1 MILWLEGRDRFL
13 FCTNRYRMDRG
24 RARRQNAIHKKVIRV
39 ILNSVGMVQETGREV
54 AIERLAAVI
63 DECRKCPLW
72 ENTHHAVPGEGDA
85 AADLMLIG
93 EAPGKQEDLTGRPF
107 VGRAGKL
114 LDGLLS
120 GIGLARG
127 DIFIANIV
135 KHRPPENRD
144 PRDEE
149 IRACTPYLEE
159 QIRVVRPKVIVMLGR
174 HSSRYIL
181 SFLPVEFDRITE
193 IRGTVYPAV
202 LFGHPV
208 RLIPTLHPAAAL
220 YNPAYRE
227 ALEEDFRVVGREL
240 AGAGGS
246 AIRD

>member
-1 MILWLEGRDRFL
+1 M
-13 FCTNRYRMDRG
+13 
-24 RARRQNAIHKKVIRV
+24 HKKVIRV
-39 ILNSVGMVQETGREV
+39 ILNSVGMAEETGNDV
-54 AIERLAAVI
+54 AIEKLAAVI

-72 ENTHHAVPGEGDA
+72 EGTHHAVPGEGNPR
-85 AADLMLIG
+85 ADLMLIG

-114 LDGLLS
+114 LDGLLA
-120 GIGLARG
+120 GIGLTRDAV
-127 DIFIANIV
+127 FIANIV
-135 KHRPPENRD
+135 KHRPPGNRD

-159 QIRVVRPKVIVMLGR
+159 QIRIIAPKVIVMLGR

-193 IRGTVYPAV
+193 IRGTVYPGL
-202 LFGHPV
+202 LFDHQV

-220 YNPAYRE
+220 YNPAYRD
-227 ALEEDFRVVGREL
+227 ALEEDFRTIGREL
-240 AGAGGS
+240 AETGGS
-246 AIRD
+246 AIQD

>member
-1 MILWLEGRDRFL
+1 
-13 FCTNRYRMDRG
+13 
-24 RARRQNAIHKKVIRV
+24 
-39 ILNSVGMVQETGREV
+39 MVQETGRQE

-63 DECRKCPLW
+63 GECRKCPLW
-72 ENTHHAVPGEGDA
+72 ENTHCAVPGEGNA
-85 AADLMLIG
+85 GADLMLIG

-107 VGRAGKL
+107 VGRAGKFL
-114 LDGLLS
+114 EGLLA
-120 GIGLARG
+120 GIGLSR
-127 DIFIANIV
+127 DEVFIANIV
-135 KHRPPENRD
+135 KHRPPGNRD

-159 QIRVVRPKVIVMLGR
+159 QIRIVEPKVIVMLGR

-181 SFLPVEFDRITE
+181 SFLAIEFDRITE
-193 IRGTVYPAV
+193 IRGTVYSGS

-227 ALEEDFRVVGREL
+227 ALEEDFRIVGREL
-240 AGAGGS
+240 AGAGES
-246 AIRD
+246 AAQD

>member
-1 MILWLEGRDRFL
+1 
-13 FCTNRYRMDRG
+13 
-24 RARRQNAIHKKVIRV
+24 
-39 ILNSVGMVQETGREV
+39 MVEETGREV
-54 AIERLAAVI
+54 AMERLAAVI
-63 DECRKCPLW
+63 GECRKCPLF
-72 ENTHHAVPGEGDA
+72 EDAHHAVPGEGA
-85 AADLMLIG
+85 VGADLMLIG

-114 LDGLLS
+114 LECLLS
-120 GIGLARG
+120 GIGLSR
-127 DIFIANIV
+127 DDVFIANIV
-135 KHRPPENRD
+135 KHRPPGNRD
-144 PRDEE
+144 PEDEE

-159 QIRVVRPKVIVMLGR
+159 QIRIVGPKVIVMLGR

-227 ALEEDFRVVGREL
+227 ALEEDFRVAGREL
-240 AGAGGS
+240 AEGRGA
-246 AIRD
+246 RDTGLKGQ

>member
-1 MILWLEGRDRFL
+1 M
-13 FCTNRYRMDRG
+13 
-24 RARRQNAIHKKVIRV
+24 HKKVIRV
-39 ILNSVGMVQETGREV
+39 ILNSVGMAEETGSEAAV
-54 AIERLAAVI
+54 EILAAVI
-63 DECRKCPLW
+63 SECRKCPLW
-72 ENTHHAVPGEGDA
+72 EGTHCAVPGDGNPR
-85 AADLMLIG
+85 ADIMLIG
-93 EAPGKQEDLTGRPF
+93 EAPGKQEDLTGKPF
-107 VGRAGKL
+107 VGRAGKI
-114 LDGLLS
+114 LDGLLA
-120 GIGLARG
+120 GIGLSRG

-159 QIRVVRPKVIVMLGR
+159 QIRIIRPKVIVMLGR

-193 IRGTVYPAV
+193 IRGTVYSCS
-202 LFGHPV
+202 LFDHPV

-227 ALEEDFRVVGREL
+227 ALAEDFAIARREL
-240 AGAGGS
+240 ARTGGT
-246 AIRD
+246 AELD

>member
-1 MILWLEGRDRFL
+1 M
-13 FCTNRYRMDRG
+13 
-24 RARRQNAIHKKVIRV
+24 HKKVIRV
-39 ILNSVGMVQETGREV
+39 IVNRVGMVQETGREV

-63 DECRKCPLW
+63 GECRKCPLW
-72 ENTHHAVPGEGDA
+72 ENTHHAVPGEGA
-85 AADLMLIG
+85 VGAGLMLIG

-114 LDGLLS
+114 LEGLLT
-120 GIGLARG
+120 GIGLTR
-127 DIFIANIV
+127 DDVFIANIV
-135 KHRPPENRD
+135 KHRPPGNRD

-149 IRACTPYLEE
+149 ISACTPYLEE
-159 QIRVVRPKVIVMLGR
+159 QIRIVRPKVIVMLGR

-193 IRGTVYPAV
+193 IRGTVYPGL

-220 YNPAYRE
+220 YNPAYRV
-227 ALEEDFRVVGREL
+227 ALEEDFRVIEREL
-240 AGAGGS
+240 AGAGES
-246 AIRD
+246 TTED